1 MPAPNLL
8 LCDYPPLPADHATD
22 LKAKLACYRA
32 DRAHIPE
39 FALRFMAYAARRALH
54 AEKLLT
60 TIYGC
65 TSIRSAHALI
75 EQSGIPG
82 FEATIP
88 QQESTQ

>member
-1 MPAPNLL
+1 M
-8 LCDYPPLPADHATD
+8 
-22 LKAKLACYRA
+22 AC
-32 DRAHIPE
+32 
-39 FALRFMAYAARRALH
+39 AARRALH

-75 EQSGIPG
+75 EQSGLPG
-82 FEATIP
+82 FDATIP